1 MKNGMLWI
9 GLAVAVIGVAVA
21 GGLLLSRGG
30 GSAAASSTSLSEAT
44 STPAARTLP
53 VASTPVAVVGP
64 TPPAA
69 ETSTA
74 PTVSTGES
82 PLVSAV
88 TAATVEVSIIDLIK
102 RQDQFTGKVV
112 TVKGQVLTQCMAGCE
127 FNVDDG
133 TGTLNVKLEGDA
145 LDQLIAKGSVGK
157 KVVVTG
163 VFVRD
168 PRPQIIL
175 EKTGGWR
182 FQ

>member
-30 GSAAASSTSLSEAT
+30 GSAAASSTPLSAAT
-44 STPAARTLP
+44 STPAERTLP

-64 TPPAA
+64 TPLAA

-82 PLVSAV
+82 LVVSA
-88 TAATVEVSIIDLIK
+88 APVEVAIIDLIK
-102 RQDQFTGKVV
+102 KQDQFTGKVV